1 MDFRTL
7 RYFSEVARQ
16 KSFTLAAQKL
26 FVTQPTLSRQIA
38 ELEEELGQQ
47 LFVRTTRKLELT
59 EKGTHLYRQA
69 QTILA
74 LVEKAK
80 LDAMAKS
87 ALSGDL
93 TISAA
98 ETPAVGALLRVAAR
112 FQEAH
117 PNVRIHIRTAISE
130 RATEDLRL
138 GLADFAVF
146 MTPAN
151 LSDFD
156 SFELPD
162 ETHWGVL
169 VEKDRFPGRKA
180 LRPDDLTA
188 LRLFVP
194 RLNLQER
201 SIAGWLGRPV
211 ETLKIAGTYTLLYN
225 AAFLAEAGSGVLG
238 MDGIVEPPD
247 NLAFLPLSP
256 RLPARAALVWPKGR
270 VRTNL
275 TESFLAAMR
284 EAFSQEKTNPNNG
297 GEKDEQPTAEHH

>member
-47 LFVRTTRKLELT
+47 LFVRTTRRLELT
-59 EKGTHLYRQA
+59 EKGTNLYRQA

-80 LDAMAKS
+80 LDAMAES
-87 ALSGDL
+87 GLSGDL

-98 ETPAVGALLRVAAR
+98 ETPAVGALLGVAAR

-117 PNVRIHIRTAISE
+117 PNVRIHIQTAVSE
-130 RATEDLRL
+130 RAAEDLRL

-156 SFELPD
+156 ALELPD

-169 VEKDRFPGRKA
+169 VEKDRFPGRTA
-180 LRPDDLTA
+180 LGADDLA
-188 LRLFVP
+188 DLRLFVP
-194 RLNLQER
+194 LLNLQES

-211 ETLKIAGTYTLLYN
+211 DTLKVVGTYTLLYN
-225 AAFLAEAGSGVLG
+225 AAFLAEAGADVLG
-238 MDGIVEPPD
+238 LDGIVKPEG
-247 NLAFLPLSP
+247 NLVFLPLSP
-256 RLPARAALVWPKGR
+256 RLPARAVLVWPKGR

-275 TESFLAAMR
+275 TEAFLAAVR
-284 EAFSQEKTNPNNG
+284 EALTEEKH
-297 GEKDEQPTAEHH
+297 E